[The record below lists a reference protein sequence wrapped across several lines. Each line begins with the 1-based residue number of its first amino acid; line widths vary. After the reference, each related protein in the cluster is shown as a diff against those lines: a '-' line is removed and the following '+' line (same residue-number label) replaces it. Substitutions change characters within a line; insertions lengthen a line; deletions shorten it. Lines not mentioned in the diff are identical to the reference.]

1 MRKFSKLV
9 TLSALLCG
17 GLLQAASQP
26 LIKSGDSIAFMGDSI
41 TQFGADQPS
50 GYVRLVISGLKV
62 NGIDV
67 KPYPAGRSGNKS
79 NQMLARLDRY
89 VLAKKPTWMTLSC
102 GVNDVMH
109 GTRGI
114 ELEPYKVNIRKLVEQ
129 TQQAG
134 IKVMILTSTMISE
147 NKDDARNLKLDKY
160 NVFLRSLAAEKGC
173 PLADLNRDMKAA
185 IEEAGGYDRR
195 NNRLTRDGVHMDV
208 EGDLMMAKGILRTFG
223 LDEAMIAKAD
233 AYWLTMP
240 EAVAV
245 DMRHVVPKVSLQ
257 QKRQLEKIAAEKGV
271 SLQQLL
277 GESLDAYI
285 KTELLKK

>member
-1 MRKFSKLV
+1 MRKLSKLI

-17 GLLQAASQP
+17 GLLQAAP
-26 LIKSGDSIAFMGDSI
+26 DPIIKSGDSIAFMGDSI

-67 KPYPAGRSGNKS
+67 KPYPAGISGHKS
-79 NQMLARLDRY
+79 NQMLARLKRY
-89 VLAKKPTWMTLSC
+89 VLDKNPTWMTLSC

-109 GTRGI
+109 GSRGI
-114 ELEPYKVNIRKLVEQ
+114 ELEPYKANIRQIVEQ
-129 TQQAG
+129 TQAAG
-134 IKVMILTSTMISE
+134 IKVMILTATMISE
-147 NKDDARNLKLDKY
+147 NKDDPRNIKLDTY
-160 NVFLRSLAAEKGC
+160 NAFLRGLAAEKGC

-185 IEEAGGYDRR
+185 VEQAGGYDKRKH
-195 NNRLTRDGVHMDV
+195 RLTRDGVHMDV

-240 EAVAV
+240 ESVRINT
-245 DMRHVVPKVSLQ
+245 RHIIPKVSLQ
-257 QKRQLEKIAAEKGV
+257 QKRQLEEIAAKKGV
-271 SLQQLL
+271 SLQQML
-277 GESLDAYI
+277 GDALDAYI